1 LIATSM
7 ITINRYFQSYRLE
20 KPAVVIAILCCLTG
34 IATAQGNLFA
44 PGWELLPD
52 ASAIRYQSVKDS
64 TKVES
69 SSFASFTGNIDTS
82 GLATVII
89 QLDSVDTNVDLR
101 NVRMR
106 FLFFETFQYPE
117 ATITMQLEPAIL
129 SDLGKIRRKVLTLPY
144 TLDLHGVSKTLEAE
158 MVITE
163 ISDDVMSV
171 SSSAPISI
179 SAADFSLAGGIKKLE
194 EAANVSI
201 IPSATVTFNL
211 LFSRPSSNTGRVATS
226 VADSTTFA
234 LETQGDFSVEAC
246 KGRFEILSRT
256 DNIYFA
262 LGSARL
268 DPESRLILDSIA
280 DIIRR
285 CPGLV
290 IEVSGH
296 TDSDGSK
303 STNQNLS
310 EKRAESVKSYLTSSR
325 IETNRIVTVGYGES
339 KPVVPNDTAANK
351 LRNRRIE
358 FAVVDN

>member
-1 LIATSM
+1 M
-7 ITINRYFQSYRLE
+7 ITTNKYFHSYRLE
-20 KPAVVIAILCCLTG
+20 KLAIAIAILFCLTG
-34 IATAQGNLFA
+34 VATAQSNPFA

-52 ASAIRYQSVKDS
+52 VSAIRYQSVKDS

-69 SSFASFTGNIDTS
+69 SSFANFSGNIDTS

-89 QLDSVDTNVDLR
+89 RLDSVDTNVDLR

-117 ATITMQLEPAIL
+117 ATITMQLEQSIL
-129 SDLGKIRRKVLTLPY
+129 SDLGKTRRKVLTLPY
-144 TLDLHGVSKTLEAE
+144 TLDLHGISKTLEAE

-163 ISDDVMSV
+163 ISDGVMSV

-211 LFSRPSSNTGRVATS
+211 LFSRSSSNTGRVATS
-226 VADSTTFA
+226 AATSTA
-234 LETQGDFSVEAC
+234 LEPQGDFSVEAC

-262 LGSARL
+262 PGSARL
-268 DPESRLILDSIA
+268 DPKSRLILDSIV

-310 EKRAESVKSYLTSSR
+310 EKRAKSVKSYLTSSR

-339 KPVVPNDTAANK
+339 KPVVPNDTAENK

>member
-1 LIATSM
+1 M
-7 ITINRYFQSYRLE
+7 ITINKFWLSYGLE
-20 KPAVVIAILCCLTG
+20 KLVIAITILCCMTG
-34 IATAQGNLFA
+34 VAIAQSNPFA
-44 PGWELLPD
+44 PGWELLPEV
-52 ASAIRYQSVKDS
+52 SAIRFQSVKET

-69 SSFASFTGNIDTS
+69 NSFASFSGKIDASGAATLIIRLDSIDTK
-82 GLATVII
+82 
-89 QLDSVDTNVDLR
+89 VDLR

-117 ATITMQLEPAIL
+117 ATITMQLEPSVL
-129 SDLGKIRRKVLTLPY
+129 SDLGQMRRKVVTLPY
-144 TLDLHGVSKTLEAE
+144 TLDLHGISNTSKAE
-158 MVITE
+158 MIITE
-163 ISDDVMSV
+163 ISDGILSV
-171 SSSAPISI
+171 SSSTPISI
-179 SAADFSLAGGIKKLE
+179 SASDFSLDAGIKKLE

-211 LFSRPSSNTGRVATS
+211 LFSRLASNAGRFAASVSDSTRVAME
-226 VADSTTFA
+226 A
-234 LETQGDFSVEAC
+234 QGNFSLEAC

-268 DPESRLILDSIA
+268 DPKSRLILDSIV

-296 TDSDGSK
+296 TDSDGSA
-303 STNQNLS
+303 STNQVLS
-310 EKRAESVKSYLTSSR
+310 EKRAESVKSYLTSSG

-339 KPVVPNDTAANK
+339 KPAFPNDTAANR

-358 FAVVDN
+358 FAVVNN

>member
-1 LIATSM
+1 M
-7 ITINRYFQSYRLE
+7 ITINKYLQSYGLG
-20 KPAVVIAILCCLTG
+20 KLAIAIAILCCLTG
-34 IATAQGNLFA
+34 AATTQSNPFA

-52 ASAIRYQSVKDS
+52 DSAIQFQSVKNT

-69 SSFASFTGNIDTS
+69 NSFASFSGNIDTS

-89 QLDSVDTNVDLR
+89 RLDSIDTNVDLR

-117 ATITMQLEPAIL
+117 ATITMQLEPTIL
-129 SDLGKIRRKVLTLPY
+129 SDLGQKHRKVLTLPY
-144 TLDLHGVSKTLEAE
+144 TLDLHGISKTMEAE
-158 MVITE
+158 MVITK
-163 ISDDVMSV
+163 ISDGIMSV
-171 SSSAPISI
+171 SSSTPISI
-179 SAADFSLAGGIKKLE
+179 SAADFSLDGGIKKLE

-211 LFSRPSSNTGRVATS
+211 LFSRFTSSTGRIATS
-226 VADSTTFA
+226 PADATSAA
-234 LETQGDFSVEAC
+234 LETQSDFSVEAC

-268 DPESRLILDSIA
+268 DPKSRLILDSIV

-296 TDSDGSK
+296 TDSDGSE
-303 STNQNLS
+303 STNQVLS
-310 EKRAESVKSYLTSSR
+310 EKRAASVKSYLTSSG

-339 KPVVPNDTAANK
+339 KPVVPNDTVENK

-358 FAVVDN
+358 FAIVDN

>member
-1 LIATSM
+1 M
-7 ITINRYFQSYRLE
+7 ITINKYCQSYGLE
-20 KPAVVIAILCCLTG
+20 KLVIAIAILCCLTG
-34 IATAQGNLFA
+34 VATAQSSPFA
-44 PGWELLPD
+44 PGWELLPE
-52 ASAIRYQSVKDS
+52 ASAIRFQSVKDS

-69 SSFASFTGNIDTS
+69 NSFASFSGNIDTS

-89 QLDSVDTNVDLR
+89 RLDSIDTNVDLR

-117 ATITMQLEPAIL
+117 ATITMQLEPTIL
-129 SDLGKIRRKVLTLPY
+129 SDLGQKRRKVLTLPY
-144 TLDLHGVSKTLEAE
+144 TLNLHGISKTMEAE
-158 MVITE
+158 LVITE
-163 ISDDVMSV
+163 ISEGIVSV
-171 SSSAPISI
+171 STSGPISI
-179 SAADFSLAGGIKKLE
+179 SAADFSLDGGIKKLE
-194 EAANVSI
+194 ETANVSI

-211 LFSRPSSNTGRVATS
+211 LFSRHASNADRVATS
-226 VADSTTFA
+226 AANATSAA
-234 LETQGDFSVEAC
+234 LEMQGDFSVEAC

-268 DPESRLILDSIA
+268 DPKSRLILDSIA

-303 STNQNLS
+303 STNQVLS
-310 EKRAESVKSYLTSSR
+310 EKRAASVKSYLTSSG
-325 IETNRIVTVGYGES
+325 IVTNRIVTVGYGES
-339 KPVVPNDTAANK
+339 KPVAPNDTVENK

>member
-1 LIATSM
+1 M
-7 ITINRYFQSYRLE
+7 ITTNKYCQSYGLE
-20 KPAVVIAILCCLTG
+20 KLVIAIAILCCFTG
-34 IATAQGNLFA
+34 VAHARGNPFA

-69 SSFASFTGNIDTS
+69 SSFASFSGNIDIS
-82 GLATVII
+82 GLATVAIR
-89 QLDSVDTNVDLR
+89 LDSVDTNVDLR

-117 ATITMQLEPAIL
+117 AVITMQLEPGIL

-144 TLDLHGVSKTLEAE
+144 TLDLHGVSKSLEAE

-163 ISDDVMSV
+163 ISGGVISV

-179 SAADFSLAGGIKKLE
+179 SAADFSLGGGIKKLE

-211 LFSRPSSNTGRVATS
+211 LFSRLTPDTVRVVASAT
-226 VADSTTFA
+226 DSTTTA
-234 LETQGDFSVEAC
+234 LETQGNFSLEAC

-262 LGSARL
+262 YGSARL
-268 DPESRLILDSIA
+268 DPKSRLILDSIV

-290 IEVSGH
+290 LEVSGH

-310 EKRAESVKSYLTSSR
+310 EKRAASVKSYLTSSGIKKDR
-325 IETNRIVTVGYGES
+325 IITVGYGES
-339 KPVVPNDTAANK
+339 KPFVPNDTAENK

-358 FAVVDN
+358 FSVVDN